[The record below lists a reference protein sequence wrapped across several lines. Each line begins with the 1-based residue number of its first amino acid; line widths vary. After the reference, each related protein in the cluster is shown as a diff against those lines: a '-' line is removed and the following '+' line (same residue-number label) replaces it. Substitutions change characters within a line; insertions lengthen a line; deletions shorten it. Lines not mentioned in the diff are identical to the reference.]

1 MTLAAAEQPLV
12 IVLDDL
18 HWSDQSSLDLL
29 EFISRDI
36 AGKSLLLLGGYRD
49 VELSRRHPLSETLA
63 SLARVREFQRI
74 VLRGLDNDD
83 VGRRIESL
91 VHIGLSAKQID
102 LIHGRT
108 EGNPFFVTEVTRDMA
123 RVYAEQGED
132 FDANRFKIPEGVRQA
147 VGIRLN
153 KLSDECN
160 KLLQIAAV
168 IGREFDF
175 KLLVELDTDLS
186 EDALL
191 ELIDEA
197 TNAGMIR
204 ESSDRNDR
212 YEFSHALVAQT
223 LAEELST
230 GRRIRMHARIVE
242 AMERLYEGRLDEH
255 VAELIHHCRE
265 ADTVV
270 SEEKIAHYALL
281 AGQRSAAAYAPIE
294 ARGYFELAFEVIDEI
309 RSATDRA
316 AILANLGRAELLTL
330 PYPDIQRGWDHTK
343 QAFDFYCETGDDKA
357 AIKVA
362 LNSKGFQAR
371 WIERSA
377 EVYARAMELA
387 GPKSIDAGYLLVQ
400 YAEAIR
406 FESPDHSEATDA
418 LKQALGIATDTGA
431 KHLETQVVRSL
442 AIIKEIEGDLVEA
455 KELSLRAL
463 ALARETNQP
472 FEEASIHVF
481 MAQMANGVGDI
492 AAAAP
497 HMDAVLRLESQ
508 YGFKTIVLW
517 SQYLTALQTG
527 ELESIAKFRMEI
539 ERDHADDSVFQLM
552 AGIGAWHSGEF
563 SDLDSRFQAATEEM
577 HTAPTPWQR
586 SANAGFMVTIAT
598 VMNRP
603 DDIKRGGEMALSM
616 LADPDSALEI
626 EKPMRIAVGL
636 AAVESGDAQGAAE
649 QYEYVS
655 HGSMSIAGSS
665 EIMWGDRILGLIAN
679 AAGLY
684 AESDAHFEEAMVACA
699 RGHHM
704 EGAWSRLDYAA
715 ALMDRSPSVTGSTET
730 ITVFKKVD
738 QLLNEAQVTADR
750 IGSDRLREQLVVLQQ
765 RATAMTSPATE
776 FPDGLTAREVE
787 VLQHLAAG
795 RSNQQIAD
803 ELVIAHSTIATH
815 VASIL
820 GKTSSSN
827 RTEAAA
833 YALRQGLIEVGK

>member
-1 MTLAAAEQPLV
+1 LTLAAAEQPLV

-83 VGRRIESL
+83 VGRLIESL

-343 QAFDFYCETGDDKA
+343 
-357 AIKVA
+357 
-362 LNSKGFQAR
+362 
-371 WIERSA
+371 
-377 EVYARAMELA
+377 
-387 GPKSIDAGYLLVQ
+387 
-400 YAEAIR
+400 
-406 FESPDHSEATDA
+406 
-418 LKQALGIATDTGA
+418 
-431 KHLETQVVRSL
+431 
-442 AIIKEIEGDLVEA
+442 
-455 KELSLRAL
+455 
-463 ALARETNQP
+463 
-472 FEEASIHVF
+472 
-481 MAQMANGVGDI
+481 
-492 AAAAP
+492 
-497 HMDAVLRLESQ
+497 
-508 YGFKTIVLW
+508 
-517 SQYLTALQTG
+517 
-527 ELESIAKFRMEI
+527 
-539 ERDHADDSVFQLM
+539 
-552 AGIGAWHSGEF
+552 
-563 SDLDSRFQAATEEM
+563 
-577 HTAPTPWQR
+577 
-586 SANAGFMVTIAT
+586 
-598 VMNRP
+598 
-603 DDIKRGGEMALSM
+603 
-616 LADPDSALEI
+616 
-626 EKPMRIAVGL
+626 
-636 AAVESGDAQGAAE
+636 
-649 QYEYVS
+649 
-655 HGSMSIAGSS
+655 
-665 EIMWGDRILGLIAN
+665 
-679 AAGLY
+679 
-684 AESDAHFEEAMVACA
+684 
-699 RGHHM
+699 
-704 EGAWSRLDYAA
+704 
-715 ALMDRSPSVTGSTET
+715 
-730 ITVFKKVD
+730 
-738 QLLNEAQVTADR
+738 
-750 IGSDRLREQLVVLQQ
+750 
-765 RATAMTSPATE
+765 
-776 FPDGLTAREVE
+776 
-787 VLQHLAAG
+787 
-795 RSNQQIAD
+795 
-803 ELVIAHSTIATH
+803 
-815 VASIL
+815 
-820 GKTSSSN
+820 
-827 RTEAAA
+827 
-833 YALRQGLIEVGK
+833 